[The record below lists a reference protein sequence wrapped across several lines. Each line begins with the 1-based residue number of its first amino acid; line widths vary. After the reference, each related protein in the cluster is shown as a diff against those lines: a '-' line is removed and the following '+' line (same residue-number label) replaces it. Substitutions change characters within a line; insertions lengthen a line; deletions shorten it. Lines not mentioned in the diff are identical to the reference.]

1 MKDINNIFFTES
13 TAPFEAP
20 EFDKIKIDEYE
31 SSFLKAI
38 EIAKSKIDTIANN
51 NEPATFDNTIE
62 ALEYASMELT
72 YISEIFYNLK
82 EACTNDEMESI
93 AERISPAMSEF
104 SVYVSLNRDLFKRIK
119 SVYNNNQIRESLDR
133 NQLRLLE
140 ETFKSFERGGA
151 NLPDEMREQ
160 FALINRE
167 LSLATLKFG
176 QNKLAATNAYT
187 LNLQDKGQL
196 EGLPS
201 FVVEAAA
208 LEAKERGESGWTFT
222 LNLPSYMPFMK
233 YSSNREL
240 REKMWRAYGSRCVGG
255 KFDNNA
261 IINKIVDLRIQLAN
275 TLGYTI
281 YSDFAL
287 ENRMAKKSSTV
298 EIFLFNL
305 MSKSLPFAKSE
316 IADIENFAKENGF
329 NEPLQPWDFSY
340 WSEKLQQA
348 RFSINDEILKPYFQL
363 DSVRDAIFELAG
375 KLYGITF
382 NERDDIPKYHE
393 DVVTYE
399 VTDGDRFMGLLYMDF
414 FPREN
419 KSAGAWMT
427 SFREMGVV
435 NGQEQRPFVSIVTNF
450 SKPTESIPSLLTFD
464 EVTTFLHEFGHALH
478 GLLAEGRYPSLTGTN
493 VARDF
498 VELPSQIMENWAY
511 EKEWLASFAKHYES
525 GETIPME
532 LIDKIISAKNYLA
545 GYASVRQLTFGLIDM
560 GWHTLELAPEIDAE
574 QFERGITKKYS
585 VLPQIDGVCS
595 SHTFSHIFDGGYS
608 AGYYS
613 YKWAEVLE
621 ADAFELFKERGIF
634 DQDTAKSFRDNILSK
649 GNLEDAETLYRN
661 FRGRDPRSEALLK
674 KSGLI

>member
-305 MSKSLPFAKSE
+305 MSKSLPFAKRE